1 MIEMTKRIK
10 LTNKENKNEP
20 LQDIL
25 KQRSWEI
32 NDATSV

>member
-10 LTNKENKNEP
+10 LTNKENKNES